1 MRMLCD
7 MMAGFTIRVPFVH
20 CTDSLQDDET
30 LLDPNPRPRE
40 LRAPTEDVHLQTGSL
55 SRPKAHST
63 NASIP
68 TSGLDLDTGWPPYTQ
83 LLTVPAHRLQAVI
96 YQGKTYV
103 IEDDGETRGAG
114 MLGTGSS
121 GEAAIRV

>member
-40 LRAPTEDVHLQTGSL
+40 LRAPTEDVPSADGQ
-55 SRPKAHST
+55 PVST
-63 NASIP
+63 ES
-68 TSGLDLDTGWPPYTQ
+68 TLDERLDTHIWP
-83 LLTVPAHRLQAVI
+83 
-96 YQGKTYV
+96 
-103 IEDDGETRGAG
+103 
-114 MLGTGSS
+114 
-121 GEAAIRV
+121 